1 MIDKIKKIVKHES
14 FIYLLSNIIYSFS
27 TYIVILLIPYSLNK
41 VSMAHFSSALN
52 VVMLMIF
59 IFEFGLTV
67 SFLRFAQLYKISNT
81 INAFLQ
87 ICIYILIILFAFTFF
102 GKPINLWLH
111 IEKIDINQSLIYIS
125 SAALL
130 SWVFLKSYFLA
141 KSNIKSIF
149 NHALAVLFL
158 RISFLGYLFY
168 FHKTSLN
175 EIFISLFIIPFIFIF
190 AINMKENIKNLK
202 PLFAIIKKEIKL
214 TLFSHRIK
222 KYITYSLLTYIIG
235 ALFIYT
241 NRYLIIYLTE
251 KKAYSLLAE
260 LGYAMSFLGLI
271 LIFTTSI
278 RTYFISKFNIS
289 DIENIGKYVKL
300 IKKYS
305 IYYFPF
311 SVLFS
316 LAVAGVVYLIKPSYL
331 TYQSSVFVFILIFA
345 NMVISYYSLF
355 TLLSK
360 TFNYNTLELKLNI
373 IRLILVILSVKF
385 LFDYNPI
392 FGFFLINFWI
402 VFVEFIFAKIVL
414 SRVKRKEL
422 AYATVQNN

>member
-1 MIDKIKKIVKHES
+1 MLEKIKNIIKHES

-27 TYIVILLIPYSLNK
+27 TYIVILSIPYALDK

-52 VVMLMIF
+52 VVMLLIF

-67 SFLRFAQLYKISNT
+67 SFLRFAQLYAISNVL
-81 INAFLQ
+81 NALLQ
-87 ICIYILIILFAFTFF
+87 IFIYTLIVLFAFTVM
-102 GKPINLWLH
+102 GEPINLWLH
-111 IEKIDINQSLIYIS
+111 IDKIEMNESLIYLS

-141 KSNIKSIF
+141 KSNIKAIF
-149 NHALAVLFL
+149 KHALTVLIL
-158 RISFLGYLFY
+158 RAIFLGYLFLT
-168 FHKTSLN
+168 HKNSLN
-175 EIFISLFIIPFIFIF
+175 EIFIFLFIIPFLIIFF
-190 AINMKENIKNLK
+190 INIKENIKNLK
-202 PLFAIIKKEIKL
+202 PLFDIIKKDIKL
-214 TLFSHRIK
+214 KLFSHRIK
-222 KYITYSLLTYIIG
+222 KYITYSFLTYIIG

-271 LIFTTSI
+271 LIFITSI

-289 DIENIGKYVKL
+289 DIENIGKYIKTV
-300 IKKYS
+300 KKYAL
-305 IYYFPF
+305 YYFPF

-316 LAVAGVVYLIKPSYL
+316 ALIAGVVYLIKPSYL

-373 IRLILVILSVKF
+373 LRLFLVIISVRF
-385 LFDYNPI
+385 LFDPNPI

-414 SRVKRKEL
+414 SRVRRKEI
-422 AYATVQNN
+422 AYATIKST